1 MKKMKKYAFFKY
13 FIKNRV
19 FAGGVGAGP
28 GDPSPLGVGLGV
40 QFLPPI

>member
-19 FAGGVGAGP
+19 FADGGGAP
-28 GDPSPLGVGLGV
+28 RFGDGDGDGDA
-40 QFLPPI
+40 